1 MRHRACTGAPTF
13 ACLNHARIDATALAC
28 SIVALCLALLGG
40 IALLGCTA
48 PRPPAPPSSAPSKR
62 AAAPPTADPQRAD
75 GEALRYEISAR
86 LRPEARHLEGD
97 VKVELPAEPA
107 GREALHFALRDDM
120 EVTSAEVLEVAEG
133 PARRSGFSGAAY
145 EGFMQVRSDALADE
159 VDVAFFGHEIGH
171 QWWGLRVERADEDEG
186 RDMLDEALAQYGA
199 LRVVEHLG
207 GPAAG
212 ERCRRGEVGLGGL
225 GATRQAARL
234 MAAGHDLPLGRLPD
248 NAGAYELADS
258 KGYQIYALL
267 SRTLGRDVFARALAS
282 VAQRH
287 AFGAL
292 SWRAFLAELE
302 ASSGRDL
309 RAFYAE
315 WFERPGAPSLSIA
328 WKQPGGG
335 VIATVTQL
343 GPTYRLGVPVQVE
356 FDDGSAA
363 VVEAKLEGASGRV
376 TLPAPR
382 PVRAVRLDPHGEV
395 FRLGAALK
403 AEAAALADFTRARLL
418 WWPGK
423 ENGAT
428 EAMQIL
434 RGALERLPEPDLH
447 GAEFHLR
454 QRAGMIHH
462 EGGRL
467 REAMQEYER
476 ALATP
481 VRPAEGLEGL
491 YTSIAKTAQTQGDV
505 RRAEWATRQ
514 ARAAKLAAAKRLAG
528 AP

>member
-1 MRHRACTGAPTF
+1 
-13 ACLNHARIDATALAC
+13 
-28 SIVALCLALLGG
+28 
-40 IALLGCTA
+40 
-48 PRPPAPPSSAPSKR
+48 
-62 AAAPPTADPQRAD
+62 
-75 GEALRYEISAR
+75 
-86 LRPEARHLEGD
+86 
-97 VKVELPAEPA
+97 
-107 GREALHFALRDDM
+107 
-120 EVTSAEVLEVAEG
+120 VLEVAEG